1 MTPSSEGKLARPT
14 ERPRLSYRI
23 QRRLGRTKLV
33 RWLLTGVDPRRL
45 RHIPPLPTFLKQWNG
60 SQPSIGSRSLVVPTV
75 PDALLSAAGT
85 RRDGAAENAAFEDV
99 PLYRFNDLYPEISA
113 IRTTAG
119 TEWISRLPVL
129 PLAGRVRHGIDCAAT
144 KRLATHASE
153 RTVEMSPESLTS
165 ALKQRAAE
173 IGLSAIGVA
182 KLDRKYIYEPFLK
195 EDLGSRVVVCLLEM
209 NWAATQSAPSAR
221 HERGALQAINQLG
234 DLCRQL
240 AEYLSD
246 LGYKAEWPILAEGRG
261 ISIHFAVE
269 AGLGQLGLN
278 GQLLT
283 PFAGSRCRLMLL
295 HTNAPLV
302 FDEPRDY
309 GIPKICDACK
319 VCVRRC
325 PSGAI
330 PSERKMYRGVL
341 KAKIKTERC
350 YPMVVQADGC
360 AVCLKVC
367 PVQRYG
373 LPAVLDEFS
382 KTGRVLGKDTDE
394 LEGYKWPV
402 DGRHYGPGEK
412 PRSAVTTESLHPGGY
427 IHDPT
432 RRRPLTPSQHGAIR
446 NERVL
451 DADM

>member
-1 MTPSSEGKLARPT
+1 MRTTTGARSKI
-14 ERPRLSYRI
+14 ER
-23 QRRLGRTKLV
+23 RRLWYRLQIWLGRSSFV
-33 RWLLTGVDPRRL
+33 DWLQNIDLDYYRYL
-45 RHIPPLPTFLKQWNG
+45 PPLPTFLKNWNG
-60 SQPSIGSRSLVVPTV
+60 SRPSIGPRSLAVPTI
-75 PDALLSAAGT
+75 PRDLLSAAGT
-85 RRDGAAENAAFEDV
+85 TRDGAAENAAFEDV
-99 PLYRFNDLYPEISA
+99 PLYRFHDLYPEISA
-113 IRTTAG
+113 LQMSG
-119 TEWISRLPVL
+119 SEWVSRVPML
-129 PLAGRVRHGIDCAAT
+129 PLRGRVQHVIDCAAT

-221 HERGALQAINQLG
+221 HERGALQTIWELG

-432 RRRPLTPSQHGAIR
+432 RRRPLTPSQHDARGGSH
-446 NERVL
+446 L
-451 DADM
+451 ADM